1 MVLGVTAG
9 LSPSRIT
16 HPRQV
21 VGLPLAHAFRMKN
34 GASGR
39 MLRVLGMLKLR
50 LYVGCVKTHVLH
62 IVVHILNARD
72 SVTLRVT
79 GFAIVKYPVK
89 LRP

>member
-1 MVLGVTAG
+1 MVLGATAG
-9 LSPSRIT
+9 LSPSRLPI
-16 HPRQV
+16 PRQV
-21 VGLPLAHAFRMKN
+21 VGLPLAHDFRMKK

-79 GFAIVKYPVK
+79 AFCMLKFPVK
-89 LRP
+89 LRL

>member
-1 MVLGVTAG
+1 MVLGATAG
-9 LSPSRIT
+9 LSPFRMPI
-16 HPRQV
+16 PRQV
-21 VGLPLAHAFRMKN
+21 VGLPLAHDFRLKN

-62 IVVHILNARD
+62 IVVHILNVCD

-79 GFAIVKYPVK
+79 AFCMLKFPVK
-89 LRP
+89 LRL